1 MIRFSRKQLRIPYLV
16 FLLVFVVLPL
26 FVILYYAL
34 TLLYY
39 SYPQLEQCC
48 PSPDVIK
55 RYHMENAYG
64 EGQFTWENFREFF
77 VDGKTMGT
85 LFYSLMIAVTTTI
98 VCLLIAYPTAYILAQ
113 GNLKRGPVY
122 VILLVMPMWINF
134 TLRITAVKEIL
145 DVMEGN
151 LAMYPF
157 FNTILCMV
165 YDFLPFMIL
174 PLYTT
179 ISKLDDSLPEAAA
192 DLGASSFHV
201 FWRVMIPMT
210 LPGIISGVTMVF
222 LPAMTNYVVLDM
234 IYNSTYIM
242 GSLIGSYFNAYDWH
256 NGSMISILLLI
267 LMFFVTWITDRF
279 AKKQEV
285 EARGGGIW

>member
-1 MIRFSRKQLRIPYLV
+1 MIKFSRKQLRIPYLV

-26 FVILYYAL
+26 LVILYYAL
-34 TLLYY
+34 T
-39 SYPQLEQCC
+39 
-48 PSPDVIK
+48 
-55 RYHMENAYG
+55 NG

-98 VCLLIAYPTAYILAQ
+98 VCLLIAYPTAYILAR

-267 LMFFVTWITDRF
+267 LMFFVTWSTDRF

>member
-1 MIRFSRKQLRIPYLV
+1 
-16 FLLVFVVLPL
+16 
-26 FVILYYAL
+26 
-34 TLLYY
+34 
-39 SYPQLEQCC
+39 
-48 PSPDVIK
+48 
-55 RYHMENAYG
+55 
-64 EGQFTWENFREFF
+64 
-77 VDGKTMGT
+77 MGT

-98 VCLLIAYPTAYILAQ
+98 VCLLIAYPTAYILAR

-192 DLGASSFHV
+192 DLGASSFRV

>member
-1 MIRFSRKQLRIPYLV
+1 MIKFSRKQLRIPYLV

-34 TLLYY
+34 T
-39 SYPQLEQCC
+39 
-48 PSPDVIK
+48 
-55 RYHMENAYG
+55 NG

-98 VCLLIAYPTAYILAQ
+98 VCLLIAYPTAYILAR

-201 FWRVMIPMT
+201 FWR
-210 LPGIISGVTMVF
+210 
-222 LPAMTNYVVLDM
+222 AMTNYVVLDM

>member
-1 MIRFSRKQLRIPYLV
+1 
-16 FLLVFVVLPL
+16 
-26 FVILYYAL
+26 
-34 TLLYY
+34 
-39 SYPQLEQCC
+39 
-48 PSPDVIK
+48 
-55 RYHMENAYG
+55 
-64 EGQFTWENFREFF
+64 
-77 VDGKTMGT
+77 
-85 LFYSLMIAVTTTI
+85 
-98 VCLLIAYPTAYILAQ
+98 
-113 GNLKRGPVY
+113 
-122 VILLVMPMWINF
+122 
-134 TLRITAVKEIL
+134 
-145 DVMEGN
+145 
-151 LAMYPF
+151 
-157 FNTILCMV
+157 MV

-192 DLGASSFHV
+192 DLGASSFRV

-285 EARGGGIW
+285 EARGGGICEKN

>member
-34 TLLYY
+34 T
-39 SYPQLEQCC
+39 
-48 PSPDVIK
+48 
-55 RYHMENAYG
+55 NG

-98 VCLLIAYPTAYILAQ
+98 VCLLIAYPTAYILAR

-179 ISKLDDSLPEAAA
+179 ISKLDDS
-192 DLGASSFHV
+192 
-201 FWRVMIPMT
+201 

>member
-26 FVILYYAL
+26 LVILYYAL
-34 TLLYY
+34 T
-39 SYPQLEQCC
+39 
-48 PSPDVIK
+48 
-55 RYHMENAYG
+55 NG

-98 VCLLIAYPTAYILAQ
+98 VCLLIAYPTAYILAR

-122 VILLVMPMWINF
+122 VILLVMPMWIN
-134 TLRITAVKEIL
+134 
-145 DVMEGN
+145 
-151 LAMYPF
+151 

>member
-1 MIRFSRKQLRIPYLV
+1 
-16 FLLVFVVLPL
+16 
-26 FVILYYAL
+26 
-34 TLLYY
+34 
-39 SYPQLEQCC
+39 
-48 PSPDVIK
+48 
-55 RYHMENAYG
+55 
-64 EGQFTWENFREFF
+64 
-77 VDGKTMGT
+77 
-85 LFYSLMIAVTTTI
+85 
-98 VCLLIAYPTAYILAQ
+98 
-113 GNLKRGPVY
+113 
-122 VILLVMPMWINF
+122 
-134 TLRITAVKEIL
+134 
-145 DVMEGN
+145 
-151 LAMYPF
+151 
-157 FNTILCMV
+157 MV

-242 GSLIGSYFNAYDWH
+242 GSLIGSYFNAYDCH
-256 NGSMISILLLI
+256 IGSMISILLLI